1 MNTIRTRNTML
12 VAAIAAALSLTAC
25 DSRTDTSATPR
36 TDRSAATTTSPG
48 STSPSTT
55 DKMTADSSTAAARA
69 GSDAS
74 RSSTTANDATRSG
87 TTAND
92 ASARA
97 GTAADKAATAAGDAA
112 LTAKVKAALMAEP
125 GIDSLAIDVDT
136 TNSRVTLS
144 GNVDTPQ
151 HRQRALQVAR
161 GVEGVNGVVDRL
173 SAQR

>member
-1 MNTIRTRNTML
+1 MTTIRTRSTML
-12 VAAIAAALSLTAC
+12 AAAVAAALSLAAC

-36 TDRSAATTTSPG
+36 TDRSTASTATTTSPSG
-48 STSPSTT
+48 TSPSTT
-55 DKMTADSSTAAARA
+55 DRMTADSSSAAARA

-74 RSSTTANDATRSG
+74 RSG
-87 TTAND
+87 TTADD
-92 ASARA
+92 AAARA
-97 GTAADKAATAAGDAA
+97 GASVDKAATAAGDAA

-136 TNSRVTLS
+136 TNGRVTLS

-161 GVEGVNGVVDRL
+161 GVEGVTGVVDRL
-173 SAQR
+173 AAQR